1 MTLKEITALAQSE
14 YCLVRLDWIYNEL
27 RNIEFA
33 DPCEVAGRKHKAR
46 KLTREIK
53 DYIDKEVK

>member
-1 MTLKEITALAQSE
+1 MTLKEINALATSD

-27 RNIEFA
+27 RNIEYA
-33 DPCEVAGRKHKAR
+33 DPCEVAGRKHKVR
-46 KLTREIK
+46 KLSREIK